1 MSLWLPSLAALVSL
15 LILPGWS
22 FYFDVIPKVAI
33 VLAGAGMA
41 LWMPWS
47 TTSSRRMR
55 WFWGILAVQ
64 GIAAVIASAASTHR
78 WFSFYGS
85 TWRRRGVLAELA
97 VLILAAAA
105 AGTCRGDRRWLRI
118 TVLTGLPIAIYAIF
132 QYFGVDPLM
141 DPAGYR
147 FGEGRFMIV
156 RPPGT
161 LGHAAYLATYLL
173 FIVFGGAALARL
185 ETGLWK
191 WAALATTVVGGFAIV
206 LSGTRAALL
215 GLIAGAVF
223 VAVRE
228 RVSWKWVGAAGGLAI
243 VLAAFY
249 ISPAGARLRAR
260 AFWSSEDRLGGS
272 RLMLW
277 RDSLRMAGGRWVAGY
292 GPETF
297 AIEFPRHES
306 LALER
311 AYPDFYHESPHNIF
325 VDALV
330 SEGVP
335 GLAGL
340 IAVVALGL
348 ACARGALGGAF
359 AAMLVSQQFTAFTVP
374 TELYFYVCV
383 AMLVSERLP
392 KKGTD
397 RSVHRGAPGS
407 GQGVASGD
415 RVVSPL
421 FQRLIKLTAIPFVGL
436 AVYMSWGD
444 LLLGSARR
452 AMDRGQAGLAAELVD
467 RARERGVSAD
477 LYFSR
482 RFLTAK
488 IWPAAIRAA
497 ASAPETGD
505 DPQNALVNLAAF
517 KATANDARGVEETLR
532 EAIAAAPNWYKPHW
546 LLAQVLELGGRMPEA
561 KVEAQAAADR
571 DGGKHPEVEQ
581 SLERIRSR

>member
-33 VLAGAGMA
+33 VLAGAAVA
-41 LWMPWS
+41 LWMPWPAI
-47 TTSSRRMR
+47 SSRRMK
-55 WFWGILAVQ
+55 WLWGILAVE
-64 GIAAVIASAASTHR
+64 GIAVLIATAASAHR

-105 AGTCRGDRRWLRI
+105 AGTYRADRRWLRI
-118 TVLTGLPIAIYAIF
+118 MVLSGLPVAIYAIF
-132 QYFGVDPLM
+132 QYFGIDPLM

-147 FGEGRFMIV
+147 FGEGQFMIV

-173 FIVFGGAALARL
+173 FVVFAGAALARM
-185 ETGLWK
+185 EAGLWK
-191 WAALATTVVGGFAIV
+191 WAAAVTTVVAGFAIV

-215 GLIAGAVF
+215 GLIAGAIF
-223 VAVRE
+223 IALRE
-228 RVSWKWVGAAGGLAI
+228 RVNWKWTAATGVLLM

-277 RDSLRMAGGRWVAGY
+277 RDSLRMAGGRWLAGY

-306 LALER
+306 LELER

-325 VDALV
+325 VDALL
-330 SEGVP
+330 SEGVL

-340 IAVVALGL
+340 IALVASGL
-348 ACARGALGGAF
+348 VCARGALGGAF
-359 AAMLVSQQFTAFTVP
+359 VAMLVSQQFTAFTVP
-374 TELYFYVCV
+374 TELYFYLCV

-397 RSVHRGAPGS
+397 RSVHRSAPGS
-407 GQGVASGD
+407 GRDVASGD

-421 FQRLIKLTAIPFVGL
+421 FQRFSKFLAIPFVGL
-436 AVYMSWGD
+436 AVYLSWGD
-444 LLLGSARR
+444 VLLGSARR

-467 RARERGVSAD
+467 RARELGVSAD

-497 ASAPETGD
+497 TSAPETGD

-517 KATANDARGVEETLR
+517 KATANDSRGVEETLR
-532 EAIAAAPNWYKPHW
+532 QAIAAAPDWYKPHW
-546 LLAQVLELGGRMPEA
+546 LLAQVLELGGRVPEA
-561 KVEAQAAADR
+561 KAEAQAAADR

-581 SLERIRSR
+581 ALERIQSR